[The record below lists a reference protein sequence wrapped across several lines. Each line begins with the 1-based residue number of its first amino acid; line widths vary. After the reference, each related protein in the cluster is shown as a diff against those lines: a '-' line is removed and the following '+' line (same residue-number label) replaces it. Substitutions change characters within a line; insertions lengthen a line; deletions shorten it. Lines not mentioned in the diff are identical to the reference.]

1 MIIGHDKLLELF
13 PDFKDC
19 IKENGLDLKIGKV
32 EHTTNRNNKLIG
44 CVDGEKHLPVTYEV
58 APSDGVY
65 KFYPH
70 NYYTIVIDRPI
81 HIPEGYCQFYFIRS
95 TFARCGLVIN
105 DAVGDNGFE
114 GTLRIGVYNANNLPI
129 TCGLNEAI
137 IQAVTIKNDG
147 TATEYIGQYKK
158 DEIYREMRREVLE
171 GSKQ

>member
-1 MIIGHDKLLELF
+1 MIIGNENLKELF
-13 PDFKDC
+13 PSFEEDV
-19 IKENGLDLKIGKV
+19 KENGIDLRIGKV

-44 CVDGEKHLPVTYEV
+44 CIDGEKHLPVTYEV

-70 NYYTIVIDRPI
+70 NFYTIVVDRPI

-95 TFARCGLVIN
+95 TFARCGLMIN

-129 TCGLNEAI
+129 TAGKNEAI
-137 IQAVTIKNDG
+137 IQAVTIKNDD
-147 TATEYIGQYKK
+147 TATTYNGTYQGDKPYESV
-158 DEIYREMRREVLE
+158 E
-171 GSKQ
+171 

>member
-1 MIIGHDKLLELF
+1 MILGHNKLKEMF
-13 PDFKDC
+13 PEFEDC
-19 IKENGLDLKIGKV
+19 IKENGIDLRIGSV

-70 NYYTIVIDRPI
+70 NYYCIIIDRPI
-81 HIPEGYCQFYFIRS
+81 KIPDGYCQFYFIRS
-95 TFARCGLVIN
+95 TFARCGLMIN

-129 TCGLNEAI
+129 TAGLNEAI

-147 TATEYIGQYKK
+147 ATVYDGDYQG
-158 DEIYREMRREVLE
+158 DSIYE
-171 GSKQ
+171 GSE

>member
-1 MIIGHDKLLELF
+1 MIIGNKSLKDLF
-13 PDFKDC
+13 PNFEED
-19 IKENGLDLKIGKV
+19 IKENGIDLRIGKV

-44 CVDGEKHLPVTYEV
+44 CIDGEKHLPVTYEV

-81 HIPEGYCQFYFIRS
+81 HIPNGYCQFYFIRS

-105 DAVGDNGFE
+105 DAVGDNGFT
-114 GTLRIGVYNANNLPI
+114 GTLRIGVYNANNLTI
-129 TCGLNEAI
+129 TCGQNEAI

-147 TATEYIGQYKK
+147 TATEYDGNYQGDKAYESI
-158 DEIYREMRREVLE
+158 E
-171 GSKQ
+171 

>member
-1 MIIGHDKLLELF
+1 MIIGNESLKSLF
-13 PDFKDC
+13 PSFEEDV
-19 IKENGLDLKIGKV
+19 KENGIDLRIGKV
-32 EHTTNRNNKLIG
+32 EHTTNKGNKLIG
-44 CVDGEKHLPVTYEV
+44 CVDGEKHLPITYEI

-95 TFARCGLVIN
+95 TFARCGLILT

-114 GTLRIGVYNANNLPI
+114 GTLRIGVYNANNLTI
-129 TCGLNEAI
+129 TAGLNEAI

-147 TATEYIGQYKK
+147 TATTYDGAYKDDNIYQK
-158 DEIYREMRREVLE
+158 D
-171 GSKQ
+171 